1 VPDVELADPVG
12 AEEASLSDA
21 PLAVLL
27 AASAEGMPMDRVV
40 LLVPAAPD
48 DAFAVLLPA
57 AEAPTVAAAAPF
69 CDPVDEEGALA
80 PLAPAAEGTEALDA
94 EPADVEPGVADADAG
109 ELEPR
114 ELPAEVGE
122 LLPDD
127 DVEAAPPDDD
137 DEGLR
142 DELALPLDDG
152 EDDEGEDEDEDEGL
166 LEDGVLFDEADW
178 VESLGHPVNIT
189 AQASKVT
196 HAAVRGPTFSESLIA
211 LISDVSRP
219 DL

>member
-12 AEEASLSDA
+12 AEEASLPDA

-27 AASAEGMPMDRVV
+27 AVSAEGMPMDRVV
-40 LLVPAAPD
+40 LLVPAAPP
-48 DAFAVLLPA
+48 VLLPA

-69 CDPVDEEGALA
+69 CDPVDEEEALA

-122 LLPDD
+122 LLPGD

-142 DELALPLDDG
+142 DELALPLEDG
-152 EDDEGEDEDEDEGL
+152 EDDEEEDEDEDEGL
-166 LEDGVLFDEADW
+166 LEDGVLLDEEDW